1 MQAIESSSYAAN
13 EIELST
19 TGKITTSSI
28 APNSFLVHKAS
39 REEQTFVRPVNL
51 PRSSNGDAKIVDT
64 PDLSVEQD
72 ISKFSLNRINDPK
85 EEDRAS
91 KTDPNS
97 LKKST
102 RQSDVSLSDD
112 SNSSGS
118 LNDILTGLLNVVGEG
133 LSIASNY
140 VKENQKKKSSQV
152 PFFKHFGDFKNVEFN
167 ESSNSRYSYNKI
179 PFSKIEF
186 GTISVTVRG
195 SYE

>member
-1 MQAIESSSYAAN
+1 M
-13 EIELST
+13 ST
-19 TGKITTSSI
+19 TGTITTSSI

-72 ISKFSLNRINDPK
+72 SSKFSLNRINHQK
-85 EEDRAS
+85 EEERTS
-91 KTDPNS
+91 KNDPNS

-112 SNSSGS
+112 DNSSGS

-152 PFFKHFGDFKNVEFN
+152 PFFKRFFVFRNVKLYAKF
-167 ESSNSRYSYNKI
+167 
-179 PFSKIEF
+179 
-186 GTISVTVRG
+186 
-195 SYE
+195 

>member
-1 MQAIESSSYAAN
+1 M
-13 EIELST
+13 ST
-19 TGKITTSSI
+19 TGTITTSSI

-51 PRSSNGDAKIVDT
+51 PRSANGDAKIVET

-72 ISKFSLNRINDPK
+72 RSKFSLNQIDHQK

-91 KTDPNS
+91 KTDPTS
-97 LKKST
+97 LKKSN
-102 RQSDVSLSDD
+102 RQSDVNLADED
-112 SNSSGS
+112 NSSGS

-152 PFFKHFGDFKNVEFN
+152 CSDAN
-167 ESSNSRYSYNKI
+167 I
-179 PFSKIEF
+179 I
-186 GTISVTVRG
+186 G
-195 SYE
+195 SIYDDSI

>member
-1 MQAIESSSYAAN
+1 MLYYFLCLKYYSFPSIQAIESSSYAAN
-13 EIELST
+13 EIEPST

-64 PDLSVEQD
+64 PDLSVDQD
-72 ISKFSLNRINDPK
+72 DSKFSLNRINHQK

-91 KTDPNS
+91 KPDS
-97 LKKST
+97 SILKKSN
-102 RQSDVSLSDD
+102 RQSDVNLSDD
-112 SNSSGS
+112 SASSGS

-152 PFFKHFGDFKNVEFN
+152 RNTWTKALL
-167 ESSNSRYSYNKI
+167 YSD
-179 PFSKIEF
+179 
-186 GTISVTVRG
+186 
-195 SYE
+195 

>member
-1 MQAIESSSYAAN
+1 MLSSSISDTAAAT
-13 EIELST
+13 LPSSPSSST
-19 TGKITTSSI
+19 TTG
-28 APNSFLVHKAS
+28 PFLVHKAS

-72 ISKFSLNRINDPK
+72 SSKFSLNRINHQK
-85 EEDRAS
+85 EEERTS
-91 KTDPNS
+91 KNDPNS
-97 LKKST
+97 LKKSN

-152 PFFKHFGDFKNVEFN
+152 PFFKHCFVFSNVKLNN
-167 ESSNSRYSYNKI
+167 E
-179 PFSKIEF
+179 
-186 GTISVTVRG
+186 
-195 SYE
+195 

>member
-1 MQAIESSSYAAN
+1 MN
-13 EIELST
+13 MST

-152 PFFKHFGDFKNVEFN
+152 PFFKHFGDFKNVELYN
-167 ESSNSRYSYNKI
+167 E
-179 PFSKIEF
+179 
-186 GTISVTVRG
+186 
-195 SYE
+195 